1 MRFHDLRHTF
11 ATMAIS
17 NGVNVETLSS
27 MLCRH
32 SAYFVLDT
40 YRGESCDVNG
50 IHYLNVEA
58 YLKGLA

>member
-27 MLCRH
+27 MLCRY
-32 SAYFVLDT
+32 S
-40 YRGESCDVNG
+40 E
-50 IHYLNVEA
+50 
-58 YLKGLA
+58 

>member
-40 YRGESCDVNG
+40 YTHVTNDLLGTKVG
-50 IHYLNVEA
+50 
-58 YLKGLA
+58 